1 MNKTEIILSSIQ
13 DVRDFVNIVILVDY
27 DVDLAQGRYI
37 IDAKS
42 IMGIFSLDLM
52 KPIGIIGNRIYFKS
66 RTTPGIRY
74 YFEFSWK
81 YIKSILT
88 KKIYIG
94 IVW

>member
-42 IMGIFSLDLM
+42 IMGIFSLD
-52 KPIGIIGNRIYFKS
+52 RKS
-66 RTTPGIRY
+66 
-74 YFEFSWK
+74 
-81 YIKSILT
+81 
-88 KKIYIG
+88 
-94 IVW
+94 VV